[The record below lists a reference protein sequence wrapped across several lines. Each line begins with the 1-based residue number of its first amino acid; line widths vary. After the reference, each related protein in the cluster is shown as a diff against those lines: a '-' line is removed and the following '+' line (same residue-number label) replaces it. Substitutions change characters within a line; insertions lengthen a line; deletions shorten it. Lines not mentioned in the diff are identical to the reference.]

1 MRRLWVKMNKICIG
15 LFLLAACAFARP
27 INEGNELFRRG
38 DFAGALEKYGEAR
51 KDEPANPLI
60 FYNMG
65 TCAYKLGDYET
76 AQKELE
82 SAMRMPDSSLASKAA
97 FNLANTFYRIGEK
110 SSEPSERIS
119 KWREAVGYL
128 KKAIDLN
135 PDFEN
140 AKRNVEIVQRKLK
153 EEIDRQKQENQNNS
167 NERNQPEL
175 SDAAKRALARAL
187 QMCKDGAYS
196 SAKNLLEDTMT
207 ADSTASSLGPYIQRI
222 EDVIDIK
229 AGRKPKSKIDQSN
242 ADNDLG
248 VI

>member
-1 MRRLWVKMNKICIG
+1 MNKIFIIP
-15 LFLLAACAFARP
+15 LIFAAAALARP
-27 INEGNELFRRG
+27 INEGNELFRKG
-38 DFAGALEKYGEAR
+38 DFQGALKKYEEAR
-51 KDEPANPLI
+51 KDEPANPLV
-60 FYNMG
+60 FYNIG
-65 TCAYKLGDYET
+65 TCQYRLGDYEA

-82 SAMRMPDSSLASKAA
+82 SAVRMPDSALASKAA

-110 SSEPSERIS
+110 SSEPSERIA

-128 KKAIDLN
+128 KKAIDLDPN
-135 PDFEN
+135 FEN

-153 EEIDRQKQENQNNS
+153 EEIDRQKEQNQNNP
-167 NERNQPEL
+167 NNDQKQPEL
-175 SDAAKRALARAL
+175 SDAAKQALARAL
-187 QMCKDGAYS
+187 QMCRDGAYS
-196 SAKNLLEDTMT
+196 SAKSLLENTMS

-229 AGRKPKSKIDQSN
+229 AGRAPKSKIDQSN

>member
-1 MRRLWVKMNKICIG
+1 MKKIFVVP
-15 LFLLAACAFARP
+15 LFLCALALARP
-27 INEGNELFRRG
+27 INDGNELFRKG
-38 DFAGALEKYGEAR
+38 DFEGALKKYEEAR
-51 KDEPANPLI
+51 KDEPANTLL
-60 FYNMG
+60 FYNIG

-76 AQKELE
+76 AKKELE
-82 SAMRMPDSSLASKAA
+82 SAARMPDSSLASKAA

-119 KWREAVGYL
+119 QWREAVGYL
-128 KKAIDLN
+128 KKAVDLN
-135 PDFEN
+135 PNFEN

-153 EEIDRQKQENQNNS
+153 EEIDRQKEQNQNNP
-167 NERNQPEL
+167 NNQEQPEL
-175 SDAAKRALARAL
+175 SDAAKQALARAL

-196 SAKNLLEDTMT
+196 SAKSLLENTI
-207 ADSTASSLGPYIQRI
+207 ASDSTATSLGPYIQRI

-229 AGRKPKSKIDQSN
+229 AGRAPKSKIDQSN

>member
-1 MRRLWVKMNKICIG
+1 MNKIFIIP
-15 LFLLAACAFARP
+15 LIFAAAALARP
-27 INEGNELFRRG
+27 INEGNELFRKG
-38 DFAGALEKYGEAR
+38 DFQSALKKYEEAR
-51 KDEPANPLI
+51 KDEPANPLV
-60 FYNMG
+60 FYNIG
-65 TCAYKLGDYET
+65 TCQYRLGDYEA

-82 SAMRMPDSSLASKAA
+82 SAVRMPDSALASKAA

-110 SSEPSERIS
+110 SSEPSERIA

-128 KKAIDLN
+128 KKAIDLDPN
-135 PDFEN
+135 FEN

-153 EEIDRQKQENQNNS
+153 EEIDRQKEQNQNNP
-167 NERNQPEL
+167 NNDQKQPEL
-175 SDAAKRALARAL
+175 SDAAKQALARAL
-187 QMCKDGAYS
+187 QMCRDGAYS
-196 SAKNLLEDTMT
+196 SAKSLLENTMS

-229 AGRKPKSKIDQSN
+229 AGRAPKSKIDQSN

>member
-1 MRRLWVKMNKICIG
+1 MNKICIG

-27 INEGNELFRRG
+27 INEGNELFRQG

-153 EEIDRQKQENQNNS
+153 EEIDRQKQENQNNP

>member
-1 MRRLWVKMNKICIG
+1 MNKICIG
-15 LFLLAACAFARP
+15 LFLLAASAFARP
-27 INEGNELFRRG
+27 INERNELFRRG

-153 EEIDRQKQENQNNS
+153 EEIDRQKQENQNNP
-167 NERNQPEL
+167 NERSQPEL

>member
-1 MRRLWVKMNKICIG
+1 MKKIFIVP
-15 LFLLAACAFARP
+15 LFLCAFALARP
-27 INEGNELFRRG
+27 INDGNELFRKG
-38 DFAGALEKYGEAR
+38 DFEGALKKYEEAR
-51 KDEPANPLI
+51 KDEPASPLL
-60 FYNMG
+60 FYNIG

-76 AQKELE
+76 AKKELE
-82 SAMRMPDSSLASKAA
+82 SAVRMPDSSLASKAA

-119 KWREAVGYL
+119 QWREAVGYL

-135 PDFEN
+135 PNFEN

-153 EEIDRQKQENQNNS
+153 EEIDRQKEQNQNNP
-167 NERNQPEL
+167 NNQEQPEL
-175 SDAAKRALARAL
+175 SDAAKQALARAL

-196 SAKNLLEDTMT
+196 SAKSLLENTM
-207 ADSTASSLGPYIQRI
+207 ASDSTATSLGPYIQRI

-229 AGRKPKSKIDQSN
+229 AGRTPKSKIDQSN

>member
-1 MRRLWVKMNKICIG
+1 MKKWLLIFWV
-15 LFLLAACAFARP
+15 AAAVYARP
-27 INEGNELFRRG
+27 INDGNRLFADG
-38 DFAGALEKYGEAR
+38 DFQGALEKYEEAR
-51 KDEPANPLI
+51 QSEPSNPIL

-65 TCAYKLGDYET
+65 TCLYKLGDYEK

-82 SAMRMPDSSLASKAA
+82 SATRMPESSLSSKAA
-97 FNLANTFYRIGEK
+97 FNLANTFYRMGEK
-110 SSEPSERIS
+110 SSEPSERIA

-153 EEIDRQKQENQNNS
+153 EEIDKQKEQNQQNPNNDQE
-167 NERNQPEL
+167 QPEL
-175 SDAAKRALARAL
+175 SEKAKQILARAL
-187 QMCKDGAYS
+187 QMCKNEQYS
-196 SAKNLLEDTMT
+196 PAKELLENTM
-207 ADSTASSLGPYIQRI
+207 ASDSTASSFSSYIQRI

>member
-1 MRRLWVKMNKICIG
+1 MNKIFIIP
-15 LFLLAACAFARP
+15 LIFAVAALARP
-27 INEGNELFRRG
+27 INEGNELFRKG
-38 DFAGALEKYGEAR
+38 DFQGALKKYEEAR
-51 KDEPANPLI
+51 KDEPANPLV
-60 FYNMG
+60 FYNIG
-65 TCAYKLGDYET
+65 TCQYRLGDYEA

-82 SAMRMPDSSLASKAA
+82 SAVRMPDSALASKAA

-110 SSEPSERIS
+110 SSEPSERIA

-128 KKAIDLN
+128 KKAIDLDPN
-135 PDFEN
+135 FEN

-153 EEIDRQKQENQNNS
+153 EEIDRQKEQNQNNP
-167 NERNQPEL
+167 NNDQKQPEL
-175 SDAAKRALARAL
+175 SDAAKQALARAL
-187 QMCKDGAYS
+187 QMCRDGAYS
-196 SAKNLLEDTMT
+196 SAKSLLENTMS

-229 AGRKPKSKIDQSN
+229 AGRAPKSKIDQSN